1 MDHSSDGNGIM
12 FAPRCKVDIDS
23 NCFTSSNDKI
33 CEHEVNAV
41 ILDMVGDF
49 VVFPSRFYHRGYY
62 WISSNMTYYTAQLF
76 CKISDNAEAC
86 QNVTRK
92 VNQITIQGRVEE
104 SWLVQLTQDIR
115 HNWDTTYSVN
125 KFQPAKAFDGD
136 KIDATKN
143 RHILRAMFQGVPWIA
158 ELVKYFEE
166 KYNHLEVRSV
176 WMIEKSKEND
186 GFQDWHRDFYLGT
199 EVTTTIVVNVEAV
212 TKY

>member
-12 FAPRCKVDIDS
+12 FAPRCKADIDS
-23 NCFTSSNDKI
+23 NCFTSSNNKI

-41 ILDMVGDF
+41 VLDMVGDF
-49 VVFPSRFYHRGYY
+49 VVFPLRFYHRGYY
-62 WISSNMTYYTAQLF
+62 WIASNMTYYTAQLF
-76 CKISDNAEAC
+76 CKISDNAEAW

-104 SWLVQLTQDIR
+104 SWLAQLMQDIR

-186 GFQDWHRDFYLGT
+186 GFQGWHRDFYLGT
-199 EVTTTIVVNVEAV
+199 EVTTTIVVNVGAV
-212 TKY
+212 IKN